1 MTTVARL
8 PLANRSVS
16 QLNTNDAPA
25 ASPGMSKIIPPA
37 STSTTLMKRP
47 RSPELRC
54 LPVKVPATKRAKSN
68 SQEESQVE
76 KDRRRVDRDAM
87 KEVFRVKY
95 TKAFPSWTFY
105 FDTTDSE
112 KENLASRVLQLNAV
126 RVLIYRISLSFNHR
140 HDIESGEVLL
150 QRGHALH
157 HESCRSCC

>member
-76 KDRRRVDRDAM
+76 KDRRRVDRDAIRPIT
-87 KEVFRVKY
+87 RVGG
-95 TKAFPSWTFY
+95 TNTGA
-105 FDTTDSE
+105 
-112 KENLASRVLQLNAV
+112 L
-126 RVLIYRISLSFNHR
+126 
-140 HDIESGEVLL
+140 GEIDN
-150 QRGHALH
+150 
-157 HESCRSCC
+157 